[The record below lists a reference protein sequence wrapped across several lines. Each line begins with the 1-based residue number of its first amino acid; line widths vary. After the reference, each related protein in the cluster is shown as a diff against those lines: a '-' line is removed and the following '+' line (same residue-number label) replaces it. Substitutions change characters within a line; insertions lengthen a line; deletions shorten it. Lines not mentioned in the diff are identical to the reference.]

1 MHEFIQFLIEIGIP
15 GMFLAAFL
23 AGSVAPFSSE
33 VVMVGLSALGVSPLQ
48 LLIWGTLGNTLGAM
62 FNYWIGT
69 LGKTEWIVRY
79 LHVRPEKLERGIAMV
94 YTHGAW
100 CGLLAFLPVLGS
112 MVSVSLGYMRVS
124 LWRSTLAF
132 FVGKFVRYLILL
144 GAYGLLFPD

>member
-1 MHEFIQFLIEIGIP
+1 MSEFVQFLIDIGLP
-15 GMFLAAFL
+15 GMFAAAFL

-33 VVMVGLSALGVSPLQ
+33 VVMVGLAALGVSPAE
-48 LLIWGTLGNTLGAM
+48 LLVWGTLGNTLGAV
-62 FNYWIGT
+62 FNYWIGS

-79 LHVRPEKLERGIAMV
+79 LHVKPEKLERGIAMV
-94 YTHGAW
+94 YAHGAW

-132 FVGKFVRYLILL
+132 LAGKLVRYIVLMASFGWI
-144 GAYGLLFPD
+144 F